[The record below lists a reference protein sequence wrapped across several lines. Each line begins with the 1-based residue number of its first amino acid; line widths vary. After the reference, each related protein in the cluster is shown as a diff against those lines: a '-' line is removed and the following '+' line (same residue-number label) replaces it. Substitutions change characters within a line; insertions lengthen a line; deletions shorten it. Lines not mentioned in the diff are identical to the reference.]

1 MTPPVTTEGAP
12 AVVVATSDSCSTSR
26 VRLDTVTPLGRASAR
41 VRRARRREA
50 KAGSGSTGLGGRR
63 RDSRGSAIAVLPGFI
78 GATEGTPGAHQQRL
92 RCVDCTLQEVGH
104 LRHVQV
110 LE

>member
-63 RDSRGSAIAVLPGFI
+63 RDSRGSAIAGLPGVI
-78 GATEGTPGAHQQRL
+78 GATGGTPRAHPQRRRRGAG
-92 RCVDCTLQEVGH
+92 TLPDVWH
-104 LRHVQV
+104 LRHRQNV
-110 LE
+110 E